1 MQRIYE
7 PSPFHLTASFSI
19 VSPVAALLNPAADFP
34 PTTTLAD
41 ILPQ

>member
-19 VSPVAALLNPAADFP
+19 VSPVAAPLSPAADFP
-34 PTTTLAD
+34 PPTIPAD
-41 ILPQ
+41 IQHQ